1 MKLLVLESSGLV
13 ASVALM
19 EEEKV
24 IGEYTVNFKKTH
36 SQTLLPMV
44 DELVKNI
51 GIDLKDLDGIAISN
65 GPGSF
70 TGLRIGSATAK
81 GLAQALN
88 IPIVP
93 VSTLEALAAN
103 LFGTKGIICPMMDAR
118 RNQVYTGLYGYE
130 GSRLIT
136 YEKPDALPVTEI
148 LEKINQNGESVIF
161 LGDGV
166 PVYKNQ
172 IEEMVKVP
180 FRYAPPHLNRQRAG
194 AVGTLAVQY
203 FQEGKME
210 SARDHK
216 PDYLRKSQAERE
228 LLEKQKAGQI

>member
-1 MKLLVLESSGLV
+1 
-13 ASVALM
+13 
-19 EEEKV
+19 
-24 IGEYTVNFKKTH
+24 
-36 SQTLLPMV
+36 
-44 DELVKNI
+44 
-51 GIDLKDLDGIAISN
+51 
-65 GPGSF
+65 
-70 TGLRIGSATAK
+70 
-81 GLAQALN
+81 
-88 IPIVP
+88 
-93 VSTLEALAAN
+93 
-103 LFGTKGIICPMMDAR
+103 MMDAR